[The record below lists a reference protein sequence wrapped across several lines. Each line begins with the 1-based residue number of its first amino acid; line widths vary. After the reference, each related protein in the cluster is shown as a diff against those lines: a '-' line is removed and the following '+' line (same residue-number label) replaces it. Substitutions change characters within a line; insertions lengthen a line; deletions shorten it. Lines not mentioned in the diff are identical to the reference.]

1 MDSQRLGRIAERD
14 LEALDILYHQY
25 ARSAYGL
32 ALRRLGDRDGAE
44 DATRRTFAA
53 IWGFAA
59 TRVPKS
65 GDGARWLF
73 TVAENAIGGE
83 ASGRAHPVSRD
94 EVSEVKPHPGP
105 LELVYW
111 EGRSQSEIAEQ
122 LGLPLGTIKTRT
134 LRALVYLATSSTIAT
149 TAFGTRRERPD
160 AGRHF
165 RWSGRGRGQPGPYPI
180 RISNRRARGHPPAAT
195 AVSPGIPVRSPATS
209 MSTSKSVCATRSK
222 ESPADA

>member
-1 MDSQRLGRIAERD
+1 MDSQWLGRIAERD
-14 LEALDILYHQY
+14 LEALDILYRRY
-25 ARSAYGL
+25 ARAAYGL

-65 GDGARWLF
+65 GDRARWLF
-73 TVAENAIGGE
+73 TVAENAIGDQ

-122 LGLPLGTIKTRT
+122 LGLPLDAIKTRT
-134 LRALVYLATSSTIAT
+134 LRALVHLATR
-149 TAFGTRRERPD
+149 F
-160 AGRHF
+160 
-165 RWSGRGRGQPGPYPI
+165 
-180 RISNRRARGHPPAAT
+180 ARL
-195 AVSPGIPVRSPATS
+195 R
-209 MSTSKSVCATRSK
+209 
-222 ESPADA
+222 